1 MEHALQVKAKIP
13 NPKDLEGK
21 LGHGA
26 AHHSQVGTNN
36 GKKNVYCQPS
46 DKEFFSD
53 ILWTMD
59 KVSRKNCKK
68 KIPSFVF
75 FPFSERTK

>member
-26 AHHSQVGTNN
+26 AHHSQVGTN

-46 DKEFFSD
+46 DLELFIFGYS
-53 ILWTMD
+53 MD
-59 KVSRKNCKK
+59 YGQG
-68 KIPSFVF
+68 IP
-75 FPFSERTK
+75 